1 VTGGQEES
9 SARSHAPTG
18 SAEGAGRGTG
28 GGGGAEVGA
37 GRGTGGG
44 GGSAEGAGSGTE
56 AGSARVV
63 LVTGGSRGIG
73 LACAR
78 RFQAGGD
85 RVAVT
90 WRTKP
95 PELLDGPAGTHHLL
109 PVSCDVTSAADVDRA
124 FAEIEQTLG
133 PVQILVCAAGITDD
147 TLLLR
152 MSEERWD
159 NVIETNLTSVYRTA
173 KRALGPMVRARRGR
187 ILLISSVVAFMGS
200 AGQANYGASK
210 AALVGFARS
219 LAREVASRSITVN
232 VVAPGV
238 VATDMIAVLGEDRV
252 TALTSMVPLGR
263 QATPDEIA
271 SAVEFLASDGASYI
285 TGAVLAVDGGL
296 GMGH

>member
-1 VTGGQEES
+1 MSDEQSGV
-9 SARSHAPTG
+9 
-18 SAEGAGRGTG
+18 AG
-28 GGGGAEVGA
+28 
-37 GRGTGGG
+37 
-44 GGSAEGAGSGTE
+44 
-56 AGSARVV
+56 RVV

-78 RFQAGGD
+78 RFQAAGD

-90 WRTKP
+90 WRTSP
-95 PELLDGPAGTHHLL
+95 PEPLDGPAGTARIEA
-109 PVSCDVTSAADVDRA
+109 VACDVTSPGDVESA
-124 FAEIEQTLG
+124 FGRIEKDLG
-133 PVQILVCAAGITDD
+133 PVEVLVCAAGITDD

-152 MSEERWD
+152 MSEERWG
-159 NVIETNLTSVYRTA
+159 NVIETNLTSVFRTA
-173 KRALGPMVRARRGR
+173 KRAVGPMVRARRGR
-187 ILLISSVVAFMGS
+187 IILISSVVAFMGS
-200 AGQANYGASK
+200 PGQANYAASK

-238 VATDMIAVLGEDRV
+238 VATDMIAAVGEERV

-271 SAVEFLASDGASYI
+271 SAVEFLASGGASYV

>member
-1 VTGGQEES
+1 MTSGQSEASADEDSPAGGS
-9 SARSHAPTG
+9 
-18 SAEGAGRGTG
+18 EGRADVAAGR
-28 GGGGAEVGA
+28 VI
-37 GRGTGGG
+37 
-44 GGSAEGAGSGTE
+44 
-56 AGSARVV
+56 

-78 RFQAGGD
+78 RFQAAGD

-90 WRTKP
+90 WRTSP
-95 PELLDGPAGTHHLL
+95 PEDLDGPGGTPRL
-109 PVSCDVTSAADVDRA
+109 VAVGCDVTSPEDVERA
-124 FAEIEQTLG
+124 FTEVEQSLG
-133 PVQILVCAAGITDD
+133 AVQVLVCAAGITDD

-159 NVIETNLTSVYRTA
+159 HVIQTNLTAVYRTA

-187 ILLISSVVAFMGS
+187 IVLISSVVAFMGS
-200 AGQANYGASK
+200 PGQVNYAASK

-219 LAREVASRSITVN
+219 LAREVGSRNITVN

-252 TALTSMVPLGR
+252 AALTSLVPLGR
-263 QATPDEIA
+263 QAAPDEIA
-271 SAVEFLASDGASYI
+271 SAVEFLASDGASYV
-285 TGAVLAVDGGL
+285 TGALLAVDGGL

>member
-1 VTGGQEES
+1 MTSSQDDPTAGGD
-9 SARSHAPTG
+9 AAD
-18 SAEGAGRGTG
+18 G
-28 GGGGAEVGA
+28 GKTPG
-37 GRGTGGG
+37 
-44 GGSAEGAGSGTE
+44 
-56 AGSARVV
+56 RVV

-90 WRTKP
+90 WKTKP
-95 PELLDGPAGTHHLL
+95 PDACEGPAGTCRLL
-109 PVSCDVTSAADVDRA
+109 PVGCDVTSPADVERA
-124 FAEIEQTLG
+124 FAEIEQALG
-133 PVQILVCAAGITDD
+133 PVQVLVCAAGITDD

-159 NVIETNLTSVYRTA
+159 NVIGTNLTAVYRTT

-187 ILLISSVVAFMGS
+187 IVLISSVVAFLGS
-200 AGQANYGASK
+200 AGQTNYGASK

-219 LAREVASRSITVN
+219 LAREVASRNITVN
-232 VVAPGV
+232 VVAPGF
-238 VATDMIAVLGEDRV
+238 VATDMISVLGEDRLA
-252 TALTSMVPLGR
+252 ALTSMVPLER
-263 QATPDEIA
+263 QAAPDEIA